1 MGKTTYFRQ
10 QAFTLF
16 LLLGL
21 WGTIL
26 SAAPAAAVSPQQD
39 GDKVVIGT
47 YRTLRSDILDEDR
60 LLLIHLPEDYEQT
73 GLSYPVL
80 YLLYGRDV
88 DNYFAHAVMISEK
101 LGGTGEMPPMIIVG
115 VANTNRYRDN
125 LPVSIRGRED
135 SGGAAKYLQFFEKE
149 LFSFI
154 EQKYRTKPFRIL
166 AGPQA
171 GAVFSL
177 YSLITRPDLFHAVI
191 SENPFMNPENAAYLF
206 PLAKEFFQKTPSLR
220 RSLYIECENNERPT
234 DLEYAHKLEDLLHS
248 STPENFR
255 FRIDFR
261 EPSGYFIPPLPF
273 PEGFRMIF
281 EGHKLPEDFVTNSV
295 QDLIDYYENTSKK
308 LGFQVDAPDLIL
320 MLEGDKL
327 NRRGKT
333 KEAIAVFE
341 YQLTLYPKSL
351 NAFWQLGEIHR
362 NLGMPEK
369 ARDYYKRF
377 LAIRSRDV
385 AMVYSRLEQV
395 EKMIAGSAAFR
406 MEKEI
411 RSNGIKSGL
420 KVFKDIRSDPENKL
434 YFDESEFNG
443 LGYRLMTGGRIE
455 EALRVFELN
464 VEMYPGSANAYDS
477 LAEAWMK
484 NGNKKKAL
492 RFYKK
497 SLELN
502 PDNQNAA
509 KIIEELTKK

>member
-1 MGKTTYFRQ
+1 
-10 QAFTLF
+10 
-16 LLLGL
+16 
-21 WGTIL
+21 
-26 SAAPAAAVSPQQD
+26 
-39 GDKVVIGT
+39 
-47 YRTLRSDILDEDR
+47 
-60 LLLIHLPEDYEQT
+60 
-73 GLSYPVL
+73 
-80 YLLYGRDV
+80 
-88 DNYFAHAVMISEK
+88 
-101 LGGTGEMPPMIIVG
+101 
-115 VANTNRYRDN
+115 
-125 LPVSIRGRED
+125 
-135 SGGAAKYLQFFEKE
+135 
-149 LFSFI
+149 
-154 EQKYRTKPFRIL
+154 
-166 AGPQA
+166 
-171 GAVFSL
+171 
-177 YSLITRPDLFHAVI
+177 
-191 SENPFMNPENAAYLF
+191 
-206 PLAKEFFQKTPSLR
+206 
-220 RSLYIECENNERPT
+220 
-234 DLEYAHKLEDLLHS
+234 
-248 STPENFR
+248 
-255 FRIDFR
+255 
-261 EPSGYFIPPLPF
+261 
-273 PEGFRMIF
+273 
-281 EGHKLPEDFVTNSV
+281 
-295 QDLIDYYENTSKK
+295 
-308 LGFQVDAPDLIL
+308 
-320 MLEGDKL
+320 
-327 NRRGKT
+327 
-333 KEAIAVFE
+333 
-341 YQLTLYPKSL
+341 
-351 NAFWQLGEIHR
+351 
-362 NLGMPEK
+362 MPEK